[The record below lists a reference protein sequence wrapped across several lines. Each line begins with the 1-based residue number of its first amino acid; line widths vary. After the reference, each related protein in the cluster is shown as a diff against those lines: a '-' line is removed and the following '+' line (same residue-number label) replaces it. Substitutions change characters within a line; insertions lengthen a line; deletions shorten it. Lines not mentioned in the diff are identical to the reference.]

1 MATMDREGEG
11 LAHEPALGG
20 QEAPGDYE
28 AFRRAVFELACGME
42 EPLREASQFARVI
55 GITDTQNDE
64 DREALATVAFEA
76 VARLETAADC
86 WAKLFELCRGP
97 AGGSEA
103 P

>member
-1 MATMDREGEG
+1 MANMDRDGEG
-11 LAHEPALGG
+11 RARGRDPL
-20 QEAPGDYE
+20 PGDYE
-28 AFRRAVFELACGME
+28 ALRRAVFELACEME
-42 EPLREASQFARVI
+42 EPLRDASHFARVI
-55 GITDTQNDE
+55 GITETQNDE
-64 DREALATVAFEA
+64 ERSAISTVAFEA